1 MDKQLTELAAN
12 INELIIN
19 HQQQQLVTKELIR
32 IAIKYLKDPT
42 YNAANRHA
50 LIKAL
55 EQYVT
60 LGDDRATH

>member
-12 INELIIN
+12 VNDLITN
-19 HQQQQLVTKELIR
+19 YKQQHLLTKELIR

-42 YNAANRHA
+42 YNAANRHT

-60 LGDDRATH
+60 LGDDHATH

>member
-12 INELIIN
+12 VNDLITN
-19 HQQQQLVTKELIR
+19 YKQQHLLTKELIR

-42 YNAANRHA
+42 YNAVNRQI

-55 EQYVT
+55 EDYLT
-60 LGDDRATH
+60 TGDDHATH